1 MKTISISDL
10 NERINEI
17 LRLIKEEGETIAL
30 TDQGEVVAQIVPVSE
45 SEQQTKNDN
54 EFWENLHRITSELA
68 PYWPERVNAV
78 DIVRDIRQD

>member
-10 NERINEI
+10 NRRINEI
-17 LRLIKEEGETIAL
+17 LHLVEEKGETIAL
-30 TDQGEVVAQIVPVSE
+30 TDHGKVVAQIVPVRE
-45 SEQQTKNDN
+45 AEQQTKNDN